1 MAAENEMGSQRSSDL
16 SGKQPTT
23 IPVDDSRNI
32 SKSGEVSGTVP
43 ISRAQM
49 SKYWG
54 DDVDDK
60 VERTGCSEPYGRLVD
75 CLDVYDKDWRKCRE
89 ELQEFRRC
97 CREKKVPGA

>member
-1 MAAENEMGSQRSSDL
+1 MAGEKNETELKTTSRYPEKGESS
-16 SGKQPTT
+16 TAT
-23 IPVDDSRNI
+23 
-32 SKSGEVSGTVP
+32 GTAP
-43 ISRAQM
+43 KNRAQM

-60 VERTGCSEPYGRLVD
+60 VERTGCSEPYSRLVD

-97 CREKKVPGA
+97 CHEKKVPGA

>member
-1 MAAENEMGSQRSSDL
+1 MASENDTRSRPAFDPR
-16 SGKQPTT
+16 GKEVAVTAHVAVKQNTTKSELDKSAPT
-23 IPVDDSRNI
+23 
-32 SKSGEVSGTVP
+32 
-43 ISRAQM
+43 SRAQM

-75 CLDVYDKDWRKCRE
+75 CLDVQDKDWRKCRE

-97 CREKKVPGA
+97 CHEKKVPGA